1 MKKAWTL
8 RFIQA
13 AWVAEI
19 AVLILYTIGIVL
31 FLDPV
36 RIDLWFKALPVLGTL
51 IGGQGAAASLGPLAS
66 DHIKTRHDIGGTHG
80 NQ

>member
-1 MKKAWTL
+1 MKKPWTL

-13 AWVAEI
+13 AWVVEI
-19 AVLILYTIGIVL
+19 AVLVLYTIGIVL
-31 FLDPV
+31 FLDPARV
-36 RIDLWFKALPVLGTL
+36 DLWFKALPVLGTL

-66 DHIKTRHDIGGTHG
+66 DHIKTRHGHEGTHG

>member
-19 AVLILYTIGIVL
+19 AVLILYTLGIVL
-31 FLDPV
+31 FLDPERV
-36 RIDLWFKALPVLGTL
+36 DLWFKALPTLGTL

-66 DHIKTRHDIGGTHG
+66 DHIKRNNGGGNHG
-80 NQ
+80 N